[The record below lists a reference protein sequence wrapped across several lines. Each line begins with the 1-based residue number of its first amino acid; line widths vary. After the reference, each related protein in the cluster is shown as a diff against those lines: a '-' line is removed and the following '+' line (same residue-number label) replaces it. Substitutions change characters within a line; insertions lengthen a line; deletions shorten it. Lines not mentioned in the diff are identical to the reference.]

1 MSKFLQR
8 FKKWMIKSSWFAFL
22 WDKRRSTALIVPVP
36 LKFLNLNNWK
46 KNLETHPVS
55 VSAKFVK
62 TVSKRNK
69 VLKDPSLG
77 VDLFLCIL
85 SVITTKISAF
95 SGRLF
100 FSVQFVALPECTQ
113 HKECRYLFL
122 LADLWLLSTP
132 TKSVETAALGVFPQI
147 KPPEFLVK
155 LLPSILSTSHEFF
168 RFPGLHK
175 GRLARRKGEDVLTWQ
190 FLLQRVLYNK
200 MTGKFLV
207 MDAAFKKYV
216 FYTYLCT
223 YYVHIHNL
231 YIYIY

>member
-132 TKSVETAALGVFPQI
+132 TKSVEQRPLAFFP
-147 KPPEFLVK
+147 KLSHLNFWSNFSHPSFRHPTSSSGFPDSTKDGWHGAKVK
-155 LLPSILSTSHEFF
+155 MYWPGNFYSKGFF
-168 RFPGLHK
+168 TTK
-175 GRLARRKGEDVLTWQ
+175 WQ
-190 FLLQRVLYNK
+190 
-200 MTGKFLV
+200 GSS
-207 MDAAFKKYV
+207 
-216 FYTYLCT
+216 
-223 YYVHIHNL
+223 
-231 YIYIY
+231 